1 MPKPKETD
9 WELELP
15 EEQDEA
21 NGEIELSEE
30 DAAERDRRNQAIREA
45 NERADFQ
52 RRTQVLQRQLPR
64 PSIVDVDTLL
74 KNASSVPDTPEGAIA
89 KEMALLIINDAFKYP
104 NPGTKVIGSSRP
116 FEIFDDDS
124 LNRARLEIALEMP
137 SDGAEERQR
146 SFEQAWT
153 KVHDSFPLPVLA
165 SFAEDEKEKQQ
176 LLIRAFDVSLCI
188 LPSFLTPLLTP
199 SLKVSPNLR
208 Y

>member
-1 MPKPKETD
+1 MTD

-15 EEQDEA
+15 EEQEEV

-64 PSIVDVDTLL
+64 PSVVDVNSLIE
-74 KNASSVPDTPEGAIA
+74 NASNNVDDTPEGAIA
-89 KEMALLIINDAFKYP
+89 KEMALLITNDAFKYP
-104 NPGTKVIGSSRP
+104 NPGTKVIGFSRP
-116 FEIFDDDS
+116 LEVFDDDS

-146 SFEQAWT
+146 SFEHAWT
-153 KVHDSFPLPVLA
+153 QIHHSSPLPGLA
-165 SFAEDEKEKQQ
+165 SYAEDENEQQ
-176 LLIRAFDVSLCI
+176 RLLIHAFDVSLGI
-188 LPSFLTPLLTP
+188 TLLF
-199 SLKVSPNLR
+199 
-208 Y
+208 YIMY